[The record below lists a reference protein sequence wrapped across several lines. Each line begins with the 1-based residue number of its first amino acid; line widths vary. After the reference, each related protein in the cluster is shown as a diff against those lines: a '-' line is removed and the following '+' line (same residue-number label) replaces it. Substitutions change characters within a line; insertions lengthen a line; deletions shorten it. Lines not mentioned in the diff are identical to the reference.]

1 MGNYWR
7 SILTVRDDPA
17 DWIVFSSL
25 YFFVLFCFFISFLYK
40 RLWRYKSGKTN
51 SSTWSCVCV
60 CARAVRL
67 KREKGG
73 GWMEVLCL
81 LVAHNHRT
89 APKFGDCSN
98 PSTVY
103 PRRFY
108 LYLSIL
114 LLERERE
121 RNKGPCR
128 EEEESDDRSAQATT
142 TTTSLYFSVTSSA
155 TSRFFL
161 CVSPLILICPTGF
174 SLSLDYP
181 LGWHEN
187 LFSFFFPLA
196 YVGEAAAA
204 AAAVGSWRWYRS
216 ARLYLAS
223 SLHHI

>member
-1 MGNYWR
+1 M
-7 SILTVRDDPA
+7 TVRDDPA
-17 DWIVFSSL
+17 DWIAFSSL
-25 YFFVLFCFFISFLYK
+25 YFFFVSVFYFFFIQEIVEIQEWKNKFVNLV
-40 RLWRYKSGKTN
+40 L
-51 SSTWSCVCV
+51 CVCV

-155 TSRFFL
+155 TSRFFVYVPPHL
-161 CVSPLILICPTGF
+161 DMPHWFL
-174 SLSLDYP
+174 SLSRL
-181 LGWHEN
+181 
-187 LFSFFFPLA
+187 SSRLA
-196 YVGEAAAA
+196 
-204 AAAVGSWRWYRS
+204 
-216 ARLYLAS
+216 
-223 SLHHI
+223 